1 MLSDS
6 FYKCK
11 SCGQD
16 FPVYLDACPNC
27 GAVYL
32 SERNPFI
39 SFWLWFCIV
48 INFFTIVFELIV
60 IFYSYSKPGV
70 WSDVVA
76 ASASLLALFGFVMLL
91 KKKKAGFYL
100 CLLVTFVNIITTL
113 MSTGFGFILFI
124 QPIGIVAL
132 YFILKIRREGVPY
145 WDRLE

>member
-60 IFYSYSKPGV
+60 ILYSYSKPGV
-70 WSDVVA
+70 WFDVVA
-76 ASASLLALFGFVMLL
+76 ASASLLALLGYVMLL

-100 CLLVTFVNIITTL
+100 CLLVTFMNIITTL
-113 MSTGFGFILFI
+113 MSTGFSLLVFA
-124 QPIGIVAL
+124 QPVGVIVL
-132 YFILKIRREGVPY
+132 YFILQIRRGGIPY
-145 WDRLE
+145 WGILK